1 MNYIVCHYHEIALKG
16 KNRKF
21 FEEKLVFNIK
31 SALPKTSFE
40 FVKRISGRI
49 IVKLTDRGLKKQTK
63 IKNILKDVFGIV
75 NFSFVDSCKPEIK
88 VIKNKALE
96 ILKSKRFKTFKIQA
110 QRSDKEFSLTSQ
122 KINEKVGAF
131 IVDNLNKKVKLEK
144 PGATCFIEITKNQA
158 FLYTEKIKGPGG
170 LPVST
175 GGKAA
180 VLLSGGIDSPVA
192 GFLTMK
198 RGVKVVFVHFHAHPY
213 TDKASID
220 KVKRIVKS
228 LNRFQFNSKLYLVPF
243 ADVQKQIV
251 LKMPAKLRVVFYRRF
266 MLRIAQVVGRK
277 ERVSALV
284 TGDSIGQVASQTLE
298 NILAISEA
306 VNIPILRPLIG
317 FDKEEI
323 INLAK
328 KIDTFDISIL
338 PYQDCCARFLPVRVE
353 IKANLKQVKLEEKRL
368 DVKELVKR
376 ALKAT
381 KLLTISK

>member
-31 SALPKTSFE
+31 RALPKANFE

-49 IVKLTDRGLKKQTK
+49 IVKLTDKGLKKQAK

-96 ILKSKRFKTFKIQA
+96 ILKSKRFKTFRIQT
-110 QRSDKEFSLTSQ
+110 QRSDKDFPLTSQ

-158 FLYTEKIKGPGG
+158 FLYTKKIKGPGG

-175 GGKAA
+175 GGRAA

-198 RGVKVVFVHFHAHPY
+198 RGAKVVFVHFHAHPY

-220 KVKRIVKS
+220 KVKRIVKI
-228 LNRFQFNSKLYLVPF
+228 LNKFQFNSKLYLVPF
-243 ADVQKQIV
+243 ADIQKQIV

-266 MLRIAQVVGRK
+266 MLRITEAVAKK
-277 ERVSALV
+277 EKALALV

-298 NILAISEA
+298 NIFAISEVA
-306 VNIPILRPLIG
+306 SMPVLRPLIG

-323 INLAK
+323 IDLAK
-328 KIDTFDISIL
+328 KIDTFDVSIL
-338 PYQDCCARFLPVRVE
+338 PHQDCCARFLPARVE
-353 IKANLKQVKLEEKRL
+353 TKADLKQVKLEEKKL
-368 DVKELVKR
+368 DIKELIKK

>member
-16 KNRKF
+16 KNRRF

-31 SALPKTSFE
+31 SALPKASFE

-88 VIKNKALE
+88 AIKNKALE
-96 ILKSKRFKTFKIQA
+96 ILKSKRFKTFKIQT
-110 QRSDKEFSLTSQ
+110 QRSDKEFFLTSQ

-198 RGVKVVFVHFHAHPY
+198 RGVKAVFIHFHAHPY

-228 LNRFQFNSKLYLVPF
+228 LSRFQFNSKLYLVPF
-243 ADVQKQIV
+243 ADIQKQIV

-266 MLRIAQVVGRK
+266 MLRIAQAVGRK
-277 ERVSALV
+277 EKVSALV

-298 NILAISEA
+298 NIFAISEA
-306 VNIPILRPLIG
+306 ANIPILRPLIG

-353 IKANLKQVKLEEKRL
+353 TKANLKRVKLEEKKL
-368 DVKELVKR
+368 EVKELVKR

>member
-31 SALPKTSFE
+31 SALPKASFE

-49 IVKLTDRGLKKQTK
+49 IVKLTDRGLKKQIK

-75 NFSFVDSCKPEIK
+75 NFSFVDGCNPEIK
-88 VIKNKALE
+88 AIKNKALE
-96 ILKSKRFKTFKIQA
+96 ILKSKRFKTFKIQTK
-110 QRSDKEFSLTSQ
+110 RSDKEFSLTSQ

-198 RGVKVVFVHFHAHPY
+198 RGVKAVFIHFHAHPY

-266 MLRIAQVVGRK
+266 MLRIAQAIGRK
-277 ERVSALV
+277 EKVSALV

-306 VNIPILRPLIG
+306 ANIPILRPLIG

-353 IKANLKQVKLEEKRL
+353 TKANLKQVKLEEKRL
-368 DVKELVKR
+368 DIKELVEK

-381 KLLTISK
+381 NLLTISK